1 MSNPFRKL
9 LYSCFITYCLL
20 HTVYSFS
27 QDELDIVD
35 PYQMK
40 VSRSKEA
47 DTFYFTQ
54 NKIANIETKNKLD
67 TLRSLQW
74 K

>member
-1 MSNPFRKL
+1 MKNLFL
-9 LYSCFITYCLL
+9 FITFFV
-20 HTVYSFS
+20 TFFIGDSFA
-27 QDELDIVD
+27 QEELDIVD

-54 NKIANIETKNKLD
+54 NLD
-67 TLRSLQW
+67 S
-74 K
+74 